1 MPRPARHPPI
11 RVALVDDYDV
21 VLLGLAQ
28 MLDQY
33 RDRVVIAEIDTNEPL
48 KDIVDIVLYDSFAQ
62 PESDHDEISVLVEN
76 PRARRVVLYTWSFHP
91 DLIRTARQQGVH
103 GYLSKT
109 LAARDLVAALEAVH
123 AGQVIVSDPPP
134 RARSTSGLDWPGRGE
149 GLTDR
154 ESEIL
159 ALITQG
165 KSNAEVAALTF
176 LSPNTVKSYIRTIY
190 RKIDVAS
197 RTQAVLWGVNNGFTP
212 DHHRIDHW
220 RAGPDR

>member
-1 MPRPARHPPI
+1 MPVPARHPPI

-33 RDRVVIAEIDTNEPL
+33 RDRVIIAEIDTNEPL
-48 KDIVDIVLYDSFAQ
+48 EDIVDIVLYDSFAQ
-62 PESDHDEISVLVEN
+62 PESDHDEISVLVAN
-76 PRARRVVLYTWSFHP
+76 PRARRVVLYTWNFHP

-109 LAARDLVAALEAVH
+109 LPARDLVAALEAVH

-134 RARSTSGLDWPGRGE
+134 RARSTSGLNWPGRGE

-220 RAGPDR
+220 RGGP